1 MTVNIAITKFS
12 AAASDSAA
20 RLKKVLSPLWKALT
34 FSLADDLITPGKN
47 LCVSL
52 EKGNLTVAYGSRFLS
67 QVRISEIRSYHLEGD
82 VYPAPENL
90 ASSVALSANQIGIS
104 KAEITLS
111 IPKAWAVIKVAEFP
125 STVKE
130 NISNVVSYEMD
141 RLTPFNQ

>member
-82 VYPAPENL
+82 V
-90 ASSVALSANQIGIS
+90 
-104 KAEITLS
+104 
-111 IPKAWAVIKVAEFP
+111 
-125 STVKE
+125 
-130 NISNVVSYEMD
+130 
-141 RLTPFNQ
+141 